1 MIWTPSA
8 PSCCDVVREIGR
20 RGHQVS
26 LDGRGRTRRRILRRA
41 GLIAGVLV
49 LVALLLL
56 LSGHWVLGVIFAV
69 AAAVAIWVFLQAR
82 TVR

>member
-1 MIWTPSA
+1 MS
-8 PSCCDVVREIGR
+8 V
-20 RGHQVS
+20 
-26 LDGRGRTRRRILRRA
+26 DGRGQARHRMLRRA

-56 LSGHWVLGVIFAV
+56 ISGHWVLGVVFGV
-69 AAAVAIWVFLQAR
+69 AAAAAVWVFLQAR